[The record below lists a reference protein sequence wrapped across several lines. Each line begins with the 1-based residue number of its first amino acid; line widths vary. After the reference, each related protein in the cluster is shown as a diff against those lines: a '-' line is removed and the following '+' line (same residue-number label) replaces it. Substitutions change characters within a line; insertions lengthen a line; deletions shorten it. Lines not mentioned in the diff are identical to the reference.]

1 MKAIAI
7 DRFGGPEQLTKRG
20 FPKPEPH
27 GDEVLIR
34 VVAAG
39 ISRLD
44 AIARRGEARESI
56 GVTFPWIPGFE
67 VAGVIEQLGPECG
80 RFRTGDRVY
89 ALLPAG
95 GGYAQFAAVKEGR
108 VAPMPA
114 SLLFEEAAALPL
126 DGFAAWRALFDGDNP
141 VAGSTSV
148 IVRGA
153 STGAGHL
160 AVQIALA
167 AGARV
172 FVAAPEEHREFLKKL
187 GRVEWLDAANEP
199 AADRRIDASTS
210 GPWADGWIDLGGG
223 GGSGQAVGLRSDRP
237 HEPVAGLSSM
247 VEQRRVRPRLFKI
260 VNIGQ
265 AVEANQAIES
275 ETTCGKLTLTL

>member
-20 FPKPEPH
+20 FPKPEPQS
-27 GDEVLIR
+27 DEVLIR

-44 AIARRGEARESI
+44 AIACRGEARESI
-56 GVTFPWIPGFE
+56 GVAFPWIPGFE
-67 VAGVIEQLGPECG
+67 VAGVIEQLGLECR

-141 VAGSTSV
+141 VTGSSSV

-153 STGAGHL
+153 SSGAGHL
-160 AVQIALA
+160 VVQIALA

-172 FVAAPEEHREFLKKL
+172 FVDAPEEHREFLEKL
-187 GRVEWLDAANEP
+187 GRVEWFDVANEP
-199 AADRRIDASTS
+199 SADRRIDASTS
-210 GPWADGWIDLGGG
+210 GACVEGWIDLCGSAR
-223 GGSGQAVGLRSDRP
+223 SGQAAGLRSDHP

-260 VNIGQ
+260 LNIGQ
-265 AVEANQAIES
+265 AVEAHQGVES
-275 ETTCGKLTLTL
+275 AAACGKLALTL